1 MARPAGK
8 KAPKPASQEAVSEKQ
23 KGPPPPF
30 ELPSDDL
37 ASNFLSTLPQDHVY
51 IVHVDTTPRTL
62 KRQVFLVPVC
72 MNIIISLLLASRLYY
87 ALPKYLHLINGALG
101 YYSPTAV
108 NDAGSTK
115 KQLISITV
123 SRTLMLLG
131 DYMLYAW
138 LGSWPWRFVFGA
150 EATRHSSPLK
160 WRLAVG
166 FQDQEII
173 VRQSRVWDKS
183 LRPDWTIDDEL
194 TLKHKIMPA
203 VERKYL
209 EKTGYLLEDKNW
221 SLDFRAMTDGHSII
235 DAGKAGGGG
244 GGLGFKDF
252 DKAVL
257 VHYPSLHGA
266 GGGWMIWRVSKA
278 DEAHTSEQRDTLIR
292 FKEKLTKMGHEDLFF
307 RWVELVQYESNS
319 PGGFTPGRQAAAMR
333 EAKRMFSEQGID
345 FARFWQEV
353 GGMEGMPGLD
363 GGGSAS

>member
-1 MARPAGK
+1 MARSAGK
-8 KAPKPASQEAVSEKQ
+8 KATIRASQEASSGKQ

-30 ELPSDDL
+30 ELPTQEL
-37 ASNFLSTLPQDHVY
+37 ASVFLSTLPQDHVY

-72 MNIIISLLLASRLYY
+72 MNIIVSLLLAWRLYY

-101 YYSPTAV
+101 YYSPTAIDV
-108 NDAGSTK
+108 AGSNT

-138 LGSWPWRFVFGA
+138 LGSWPWRFVVGA
-150 EATRHSSPLK
+150 EGTRHSSPLK
-160 WRLAVG
+160 WRMAVG
-166 FQDQEII
+166 FQDLEII
-173 VRQSRVWDKS
+173 VRQSRIWDKS

-203 VERKYL
+203 LERKYL
-209 EKTGYLLEDKNW
+209 EKTSFLLEDKNW
-221 SLDFRAMTDGHSII
+221 SLDFRAMTDAHSII
-235 DAGKAGGGG
+235 EAGNAGP
-244 GGLGFKDF
+244 GLKDF

-257 VHYPSLHGA
+257 VHYPSLHGPS

-278 DEAHTSEQRDTLIR
+278 DEPQTSEQRDTLIR
-292 FKEKLTKMGHEDLFF
+292 FKEKLTTMGHEDLFF

-319 PGGFTPGRQAAAMR
+319 PGGFTAGRQAAAMR

-345 FARFWQEV
+345 FAQFWQEV
-353 GGMEGMPGLD
+353 GGIEGMPGL
-363 GGGSAS
+363 GASTSS